1 MKLSLAPY
9 EPYDKMC
16 NMEPRIVFMG
26 TPEFALPTLERLA
39 SNYPLVGVV
48 TQPDRPAGRGRRMA
62 ASPVK
67 EFALA
72 EGIPLFQP
80 ERMRRLE
87 AIEQVRAWAPDLI
100 VVAAYGQI
108 LRSSVLE
115 IPRLGV
121 LNVHAS
127 LLPRWRGA
135 APVQAALLAGDTV
148 TGVTIMKL
156 DEGMDTGPIVAKREV
171 PMLPE
176 ETCGELE
183 VRLAEIGA
191 QLLIEV
197 LPDYIAGLAQ
207 PQPQPKEGVTLA
219 PRIPKESASIDW
231 MCSSEMLERQVRAY
245 APTPGAFTTW
255 NGARLKVL
263 RGEAVT
269 SDAKDASPGTVF
281 LHQKFPAVVTGDG
294 ALVLLQV
301 QMAGKRPMSGDA
313 FVRGRKDLLGAVLSS
328 HRPGE

>member
-1 MKLSLAPY
+1 
-9 EPYDKMC
+9 MC
-16 NMEPRIVFMG
+16 VVKSRIVFIG

-39 SNYPLVGVV
+39 SNYAVVGVV
-48 TQPDRPAGRGRRMA
+48 TQPDRPAGRGRRVVS
-62 ASPVK
+62 SPVK

-72 EGIPLFQP
+72 EGIPVFQP
-80 ERMRRLE
+80 ERLRRVE
-87 AIEQVRAWAPDLI
+87 AVEHVRAWAPDLA

-108 LRSSVLE
+108 LRPSILE

-135 APVQAALLAGDTV
+135 APVQAAILAGDTV

-156 DEGMDTGPIVAKREV
+156 DEGMDTGPVVAKREI
-171 PMLPE
+171 PILPR
-176 ETCGELE
+176 ETGGELE
-183 VRLAEIGA
+183 ARLAEIGA
-191 QLLIEV
+191 QLLLEV
-197 LPDYIAGLAQ
+197 LPDYIAGRVQ
-207 PQPQPKEGVTLA
+207 PQPQPAEGVTLA
-219 PRIPKESASIDW
+219 PRIPATAAGIDW
-231 MCSSEMLERQVRAY
+231 TQSAAVLARHVRAF

-263 RGEAVT
+263 QGEAVDCAT
-269 SDAKDASPGTVF
+269 ASLEKDPIVPGTVF
-281 LHQKFPAVVTGDG
+281 LHEKFPAVMTGNG

-301 QMAGKRPMSGDA
+301 QMAGKRPMTGDA
-313 FVRGRKDLLGAVLSS
+313 FVRGRKDLLGAALSS